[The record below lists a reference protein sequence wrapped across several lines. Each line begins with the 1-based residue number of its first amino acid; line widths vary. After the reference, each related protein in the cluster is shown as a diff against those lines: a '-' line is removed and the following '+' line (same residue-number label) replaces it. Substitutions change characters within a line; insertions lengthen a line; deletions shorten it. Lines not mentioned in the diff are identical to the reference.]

1 MLNEDLRNT
10 MGEENTNWGDLKFP
24 KVKNIAARTLAD
36 SIEPIPTWDMPRR
49 MNEMYKSVFNNA
61 RDVINKE
68 LNEIRG
74 VEGKEDRV
82 KYLEGLLKSWSLNN
96 E

>member
-1 MLNEDLRNT
+1 MNEDK
-10 MGEENTNWGDLKFP
+10 TNWGDLKFP
-24 KVKNIAARTLAD
+24 IVKNIAARTLAD
-36 SIEPIPTWDMPRR
+36 SIEPIPTWGMPRR

-82 KYLEGLLKSWSLNN
+82 KYLEGLLNSWSLNN

>member
-1 MLNEDLRNT
+1 MKIKQI
-10 MGEENTNWGDLKFP
+10 GGDLKFP
-24 KVKNIAARTLAD
+24 RVKNITARTLAD
-36 SIEPIPTWDMPRR
+36 SIESIPTWDMPRR

-82 KYLEGLLKSWSLNN
+82 KYLEELLKSWYK
-96 E
+96 